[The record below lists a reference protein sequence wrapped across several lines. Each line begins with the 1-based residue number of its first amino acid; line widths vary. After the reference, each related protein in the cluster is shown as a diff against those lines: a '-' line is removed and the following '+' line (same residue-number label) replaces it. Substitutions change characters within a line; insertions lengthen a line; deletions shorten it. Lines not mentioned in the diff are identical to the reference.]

1 MYKAMY
7 LHLFN
12 ACTDALRA
20 LEVRNIWEAQRI
32 LTEAQCAAEEMYIS
46 SETGGESG
54 RIVEIFGE
62 TDESQ

>member
-7 LHLFN
+7 LHLSN

-32 LTEAQCAAEEMYIS
+32 LTEARCAAEEMYIS

-62 TDESQ
+62 TAESQ

>member
-32 LTEAQCAAEEMYIS
+32 LTEAQCAAGKA
-46 SETGGESG
+46 GGSLRFLEKLPKANKCP
-54 RIVEIFGE
+54 
-62 TDESQ
+62 